1 MAYEI
6 VVLVVR
12 KLGCTGLVSTGF
24 KRWLRGLCRELNSIC
39 PTSCDMSGK
48 PCIMQHVLHTSILT
62 KAGVLLACRG

>member
-24 KRWLRGLCRELNSIC
+24 KPLVLVAARALPRIKFNLPN
-39 PTSCDMSGK
+39 
-48 PCIMQHVLHTSILT
+48 IM
-62 KAGVLLACRG
+62 